1 MGSRYSKQIL
11 PIGIDVGSGG
21 VRAIQLQ
28 SDGQTLSI
36 RAAGK
41 VDTPGHFD
49 SEQEQQ
55 DFVAEALSSILKDKG
70 FKGRSAVTCV
80 PGSDIHFKSFRIPK
94 MPPEELRSAALFE
107 AEERFAFGDEDAEY
121 RYIDAGKIRQGQES
135 RQEIIAMG
143 CCGAALREHLGLLIR
158 VGLVCE
164 AVDVAPCAVARCFAD
179 EISAAQDQG
188 QAYLFVDIGDQGSR
202 ITTTIDQEI
211 VFVKS
216 AKIGGHELNRLAGTT
231 LNLNPDEALQ
241 LRRDILSRYADP
253 DGKDISRQQQEI
265 FDSAFSAIT
274 PGIEQLGKEIGLCLR
289 YYAVTFRGIR
299 PHELICV
306 GGHSYE
312 TPLLKTLTELT
323 GVPAKRGAP
332 FKNIEVGSVFPERLR
347 GDGLVEWTTA
357 VGLSLR
363 GRSATAEQKV
373 AS

>member
-1 MGSRYSKQIL
+1 MVSRYSKQIL

-21 VRAIQLQ
+21 VKAIQLH
-28 SDGQTLSI
+28 SDGQTLSV

-41 VDTPGHFD
+41 IDAPVSFR
-49 SEQEQQ
+49 SEEDRQ
-55 DFVAEALSSILKDKG
+55 DFVAEALSSILKNRG

-80 PGSDIHFKSFRIPK
+80 PGSDIHFKSFRIPQ
-94 MPPEELRSAALFE
+94 MPAEELHSAALFE
-107 AEERFAFGDEDAEY
+107 AEERFAFDDSDAEY

-143 CCGAALREHLGLLIR
+143 CSGAALREHLGLLNKA
-158 VGLVCE
+158 GLVCQ
-164 AVDVAPCAVARCFAD
+164 AVDVAPCAVVRCFGD
-179 EISAAQDQG
+179 EISAAQEQG
-188 QAYLFVDIGDQGSR
+188 QAYLFVDIGDQATR
-202 ITTTIDQEI
+202 ITTTIDQDI

-216 AKIGGHELNRLAGTT
+216 AKIGGQELNRLAGKT
-231 LNLNPDEALQ
+231 LNLTPDEALQ

-253 DGKDISRQQQEI
+253 AGEGISQHQQEI
-265 FDSAFSAIT
+265 LESAFSAIT

-306 GGHSYE
+306 GGHSYDS
-312 TPLLKTLTELT
+312 PLLETLTELT
-323 GVPAKRGAP
+323 GVPTRRGTP
-332 FKNIEVGSVFPERLR
+332 FKNIEVGEVFPEKLR
-347 GDGLVEWTTA
+347 GNGLVEWTTA

-363 GRSATAEQKV
+363 GRAASAEQKV